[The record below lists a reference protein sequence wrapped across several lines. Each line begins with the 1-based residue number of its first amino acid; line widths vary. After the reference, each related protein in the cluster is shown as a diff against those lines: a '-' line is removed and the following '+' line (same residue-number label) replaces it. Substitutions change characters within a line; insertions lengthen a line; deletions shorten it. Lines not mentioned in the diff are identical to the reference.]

1 MNEKDPNNETIK
13 GLLDK
18 FLQTHYD
25 GSFSRMAC
33 DYIHA
38 AGMKEEEVKDLLETM
53 KDMTKHNECSVHQSN
68 NSFNTSSDFSTGKS
82 GKCKR

>member
-1 MNEKDPNNETIK
+1 MSKQEIRQELSEF
-13 GLLDK
+13 LL
-18 FLQTHYD
+18 QYYD

>member
-1 MNEKDPNNETIK
+1 MSKQEIRQKLSE
-13 GLLDK
+13 
-18 FLQTHYD
+18 FLQQYYD

-38 AGMKEEEVKDLLETM
+38 TGMTEEEVKDLLETM